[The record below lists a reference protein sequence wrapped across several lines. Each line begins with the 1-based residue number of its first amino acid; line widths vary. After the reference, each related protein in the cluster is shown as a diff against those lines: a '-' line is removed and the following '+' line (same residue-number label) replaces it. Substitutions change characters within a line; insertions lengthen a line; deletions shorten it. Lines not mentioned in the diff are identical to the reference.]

1 MTQTEA
7 RIYEVLGQRGKEFK
21 ALSCAVTVME
31 KLLLEE
37 KRSIYDIRVTK
48 QVYPEVAK
56 QMGDRQANIT
66 RNIERAAR
74 RCWDLKENKIKE
86 LVIGDPFEDLHSPK
100 DIILYLAVYAH
111 FGIPYYEA
119 LRKFPDCFG

>member
-1 MTQTEA
+1 MSF
-7 RIYEVLGQRGKEFK
+7 FK

-37 KRSIYDIRVTK
+37 KLSVYDIRVTK
-48 QVYPEVAK
+48 QIYPEVAR
-56 QMGDRQANIT
+56 QLGDSQANIT

-74 RCWDLKENKIKE
+74 RCWELKEKKMKE
-86 LVIGDPFEDLHSPK
+86 VVIGDPLEEIHTPK

-111 FGIPYYEA
+111 FGISYYEA
-119 LRKFPDCFG
+119 LRKFPECFG